1 MAKFPEPLRKS
12 MSIST
17 KLTVLTIVTS
27 GSVVFLCCAAF
38 VANDVRMGHEGKV
51 LHMQALAR
59 VVGANC
65 VDAVEA
71 NDAESARDTLRS
83 LRVQPMVELACVYD
97 AKKQLF
103 AGYERKGL
111 ALAPPVEPPATPIH
125 FLPESV
131 EVTQVLLESGELK
144 CIIYIRASMDDLRQ
158 QRQQYVRI
166 VTIVMMVSLAATVT
180 LSALL
185 QRIITRPVIR
195 LAETA
200 RRISQEGDYSLR
212 VAKPSPDELGTLYEA
227 FNGMLDHIQQTERQL
242 QDAHCQLEARVLQRT
257 RQLSEANVELSREVA
272 ERQRAESQLQEMQ
285 SELLDVARRA
295 GMAEIATGVL
305 HNVGN
310 VLNSINVSVSLVL
323 EWLRKSQV
331 AQLSR
336 AVELMNAKGDRLAEY
351 LSDDPQGRKLPEFL
365 GLMAQH
371 LRAERD
377 ELLQEVETL
386 GKNVEHVKT
395 VIAMQQSYAGV
406 SGVVEA
412 VSPSELIDD
421 ALRMYSASLQKH
433 GVDLVREEIE
443 LPPMLLEKQK
453 ALQILVNLVKNAK
466 DSLAESGA
474 ERPRLTIRLGLANEH
489 TLRVEV
495 EDNGLGIAAENLGK
509 IFRHGFT
516 TKRDGHGFG
525 LHSCAITAREM
536 DGSLTV
542 RSDGPG
548 RGATFILELPFKPV
562 EALV

>member
-1 MAKFPEPLRKS
+1 MLKLPLPLRS
-12 MSIST
+12 GMSIST
-17 KLTVLTIVTS
+17 KLTILTIAMS

-38 VANDVRMGHEGKV
+38 VANDIRMGHEAKV
-51 LHMQALAR
+51 LHLQALAR

-65 VDAVEA
+65 IRDIDDGQRDA
-71 NDAESARDTLRS
+71 ARETLRS
-83 LRVQPMVELACVYD
+83 LRVQSMVEMACVYD
-97 AKKQLF
+97 GKKELF
-103 AGYERKGL
+103 AGYARKGL
-111 ALAPPVEPPATPIH
+111 DLAPPTSAPATPIRFVDH
-125 FLPESV
+125 SV
-131 EVTQVLLESGELK
+131 EVAQVLLDAGELK
-144 CIIYIRASMDDLRQ
+144 CVVYIRASLDDLRQ

-166 VTIVMMVSLAATVT
+166 VTIVMMVSLAATVM

-185 QRIITRPVIR
+185 QRIITRPVIQ

-212 VAKPSPDELGTLYEA
+212 VAKPSPDELGTLYDA

-272 ERQRAESQLQEMQ
+272 ERQRAESQLQDMQ

-331 AQLSR
+331 KQLSR
-336 AVELMNAKGDRLAEY
+336 AVELMNAQRERLGAY
-351 LSDDPQGRKLPEFL
+351 LTDDPQGQRLPDFL
-365 GLMAQH
+365 NLVSQQ
-371 LRAERD
+371 LSCERE

-406 SGVVEA
+406 SGIVEP
-412 VSPSELIDD
+412 VSLSELIDD
-421 ALRMYSASLQKH
+421 TLRMYAASLEKR
-433 GVDLVREEIE
+433 GVEIVRDVVE
-443 LPPMLLEKQK
+443 LPPVLLEKQK

-466 DSLAESGA
+466 DSLAEA
-474 ERPRLTIRLGLANEH
+474 EVERPRLTIRAALADER
-489 TLRVEV
+489 TVRIEV
-495 EDNGLGIAAENLGK
+495 EDNGLGIAPENLAK
-509 IFRHGFT
+509 IFSHGFT

-525 LHSCAITAREM
+525 LHSCAITARELE
-536 DGSLTV
+536 GSLV
-542 RSDGPG
+542 ARSAGPG
-548 RGATFILELPFKPV
+548 CGATFLLELPFKPV